1 MKVMSFLSR
10 LLSLRQSAVAAVLCC
25 ATALSAQITG
35 ETESNNTRAQANG
48 PVGYGVQV
56 SASISSASDVD
67 WFYFDTVSSGS
78 VEAAVYY
85 TSPDNFNWRLYDSAG
100 TYLGGGT
107 DSGPSE
113 IGSVSVSAAGRY
125 YIEVSRT
132 AGTGTYQLLVT
143 FPDGSGRPP
152 RPINLRVWVTGN
164 AADSPTQPVGGP
176 AVLLM
181 GGGSE
186 VDAAFVNRAYPI
198 ANGGDVVVIRTS
210 GSNGYNNYLYNL
222 TSGPTKPHSVETLL
236 LDSVAKANS
245 AYAQWVI
252 GNAELL
258 WVAGGDQSEQL
269 NAWKDTLA
277 EDAIRQVYDRGGV
290 VGGLS
295 AGCAIMGEFMYDPD
309 GVTAVTSAEAV
320 ANPYRSGV
328 IISDG
333 FLDLPLMDNMI
344 TDTHFRQRDRMG
356 RAMAFMA
363 RLRQD
368 NRTTEIVCVAVSENT
383 AMFIDR
389 NRVGYVDGSGEA
401 YVLREDA
408 QTVRTRVAAGQTLI
422 YSDVLRTWVGN
433 GYSYDFKTHTCS
445 VPAYRLSVNGDNTP
459 FYSWADPYLMHLPV
473 TVSRF
478 RLD

>member
-1 MKVMSFLSR
+1 MTLFSRSAGLR
-10 LLSLRQSAVAAVLCC
+10 LLACSALLLI
-25 ATALSAQITG
+25 ATVLSAQITG
-35 ETESNNTRAQANG
+35 EAESNNTRTQANG

-56 SASISSASDVD
+56 SASIGSPSDVD
-67 WFYFDTVSSGS
+67 WFYFDAVSSGS

-85 TSPDNFNWRLYDSAG
+85 TLPDNFNWRLYDSSGAD
-100 TYLGGGT
+100 LGGGT
-107 DSGPSE
+107 DIGASE
-113 IGSVSVSAAGRY
+113 IGSVSVPAAGRY
-125 YIEVSRT
+125 YVEVSRT

-152 RPINLRVWVTGN
+152 RPVDLRVWVTGN
-164 AADSPTQPVGGP
+164 AADSPNQPVGGP

-186 VDAAFVNRAYPI
+186 VDAAFVNRAYPV

-236 LDSVAKANS
+236 LNSAAKANS

-252 GNAELL
+252 GRAELL

-269 NAWKDTLA
+269 NAWKDTLS
-277 EDAIRQVYDRGGV
+277 EDAIRQVYNRGGV

-333 FLDLPLMDNMI
+333 FLDLPVMDNMI

-368 NRTTEIVCVAVSENT
+368 NRTPEIVCVAVSENT

-389 NRVGYVDGSGEA
+389 NRIGYVDGSSEA

-408 QTVRTRVAAGQTLI
+408 QTVRTRVVSGQPLV
-422 YSDVLRTWVGN
+422 YSNVLRTWLGN
-433 GYSYDFKTHTCS
+433 GYSYNFNTHSSS
-445 VPAYRLSVNGDNTP
+445 VPPYRLAVNGDNSP
-459 FYSWADPYLMHLPV
+459 FYSPTDPYPMHLPV
-473 TVSRF
+473 TLSGF

>member
-1 MKVMSFLSR
+1 MVTLMV
-10 LLSLRQSAVAAVLCC
+10 SAVLGIAPVLP
-25 ATALSAQITG
+25 AQITG

-56 SASISSASDVD
+56 SASIGSASDVD
-67 WFYFDTVSSGS
+67 WFYFDAVTSGS

-85 TSPDNFNWRLYDSAG
+85 TLPDNFNWRLYDSTG
-100 TYLGGGT
+100 FNLGGGT
-107 DSGPSE
+107 DSGASE
-113 IGSVSVSAAGRY
+113 IGSVAVPAAGRY
-125 YIEVSRT
+125 YVEVSRT
-132 AGTGTYQLLVT
+132 AGTGSYQLLVT

-152 RPINLRVWVTGN
+152 RPVNLRVWVTGN
-164 AADSPTQPVGGP
+164 AADSPNQPLGGP

-210 GSNGYNNYLYNL
+210 GSDGYNNYLYNL

-269 NAWKDTLA
+269 NAWKDTA
-277 EDAIRQVYDRGGV
+277 SEDAIRQVYNRGGV

-328 IISDG
+328 IISDA

-356 RAMAFMA
+356 RAMTFMA

-368 NRTTEIVCVAVSENT
+368 NRTTEIICVAVSENT

-389 NRVGYVDGSGEA
+389 HRMGYVDGSSEA

-408 QTVRTRVAAGQTLI
+408 QTLRTRVVSGQPLI
-422 YSDVLRTWVGN
+422 YTDVLRTYVGN
-433 GYSYDFKTHTCS
+433 GHTYNFNTHAS
-445 VPAYRLSVNGDNTP
+445 SIPAYRLSINGDNTP
-459 FYSWADPYLMHLPV
+459 FYSWANPYSIHLPV
-473 TVSRF
+473 TLSQF